1 MVDGLGAPLAA
12 PLFDRLALIGIGLI
26 GSSLARV
33 AKRKHLAR
41 TIVVSDASA
50 DVRAKA
56 AELGLADEVAETAG
70 EAVTGADLVI
80 LCVPVGAME
89 SVAQEIAPHLGAGAI
104 VSDVGSVKS
113 AVLAAMAKHLP
124 KQVALIPAHPVAGTE
139 ESGPAAG
146 FATLFVNRWCILT
159 PPEDADAKAVKRL
172 ADFWTAAGA
181 NVEVMTPQHHDLVL
195 SITSHL
201 PHLIAYNIVG
211 TAADLEAVTQSEVIK
226 FSAGG
231 FRDFTR
237 IAASDP
243 TMWRDV
249 FLNNK
254 EAVLETL
261 GRFTEDLTALQRMIR
276 NGDGDGLFNLFT
288 RTRAIRRGII
298 QEGQEIAAPDFGR
311 HRGDED

>member
-12 PLFDRLALIGIGLI
+12 PLFDRVALIGIGLI

-33 AKRKHLAR
+33 IRRKKLAR
-41 TIVVSDASA
+41 VLVAGDASA
-50 DVRAKA
+50 TVRAKVT
-56 AELGLADEVAETAG
+56 ELGLADAVAD
-70 EAVTGADLVI
+70 ADLVI
-80 LCVPVGAME
+80 LCVPVGAMAA
-89 SVAQEIAPHLGAGAI
+89 VAQEIAPHLKPGAI

-113 AVLAAMAKHLP
+113 AVLAALTKHLP
-124 KQVALIPAHPVAGTE
+124 PHVAIIPAHPVAGTE

-159 PPEDADAKAVKRL
+159 PPDGADAKAVKRL
-172 ADFWTAAGA
+172 AEFWAAAGA
-181 NVEVMTPQHHDLVL
+181 NIEIMTPQHHDLVL

-211 TAADLEAVTQSEVIK
+211 TAADLEAITQSEVIK

-261 GRFTEDLTALQRMIR
+261 GRFTEDLTALQRLIR
-276 NGDGDGLFNLFT
+276 NGDGEGLFNLFT

-298 QEGQEIAAPDFGR
+298 EEGQEIAAPDFGR
-311 HRGDED
+311 HRDDEA

>member
-56 AELGLADEVAETAG
+56 AELGLADEVAGTAG
-70 EAVTGADLVI
+70 EAVSGADLVI
-80 LCVPVGAME
+80 LCVPVGRDG
-89 SVAQEIAPHLGAGAI
+89 VRGAGDRPA
-104 VSDVGSVKS
+104 SRRRARSSPTSAQSKS

-172 ADFWTAAGA
+172 ADFWTGGRR
-181 NVEVMTPQHHDLVL
+181 QCRSDDRR
-195 SITSHL
+195 SIMIWCSRSQA
-201 PHLIAYNIVG
+201 IC
-211 TAADLEAVTQSEVIK
+211 
-226 FSAGG
+226 
-231 FRDFTR
+231 R
-237 IAASDP
+237 I
-243 TMWRDV
+243 
-249 FLNNK
+249 
-254 EAVLETL
+254 
-261 GRFTEDLTALQRMIR
+261 
-276 NGDGDGLFNLFT
+276 
-288 RTRAIRRGII
+288 
-298 QEGQEIAAPDFGR
+298 
-311 HRGDED
+311 